1 MIYSKL
7 KRSYFTVEILTW
19 FAVALPLP
27 LMTLYMQSRGLNL
40 LNVGLVSALFSLA
53 VVIFELPT
61 GGLAD
66 TWGRKRVALTS
77 QAVMLLASLAFLL
90 AFGIWGFTV
99 GWILMGLGRALSS
112 GALRAWYVD
121 ELLRLEP
128 DLDLQPHLAQAG
140 TVSILGLSLG
150 TLLGGLVP
158 QVFSF
163 LGETGVFTA
172 LSSIIAAS
180 FALRL
185 LALLALALLIKEER
199 PTATDQET
207 GVTSLGRSL
216 GEALD
221 LARSSSIVPLIFA
234 GGFAASLALSS
245 VETFWQP
252 HLASWLGAE
261 NNSYVFG
268 GVMAITF
275 FMGMVGNL
283 ASIPINKRLGSRHGY
298 LAAAATVLGAIFI
311 ILLALAPSPLLAAL
325 AFWGYYFTLGL
336 VDSPVQTLLNNE
348 TATSSRSSVLS
359 LSSLVG
365 YAGAFLGSIT
375 LGYVAETHSI
385 PAAFLLTAGVL
396 GVSFLAYLR
405 AERVRTRA
413 VRARRMS

>member
-1 MIYSKL
+1 MNC
-7 KRSYFTVEILTW
+7 
-19 FAVALPLP
+19 PH
-27 LMTLYMQSRGLNL
+27 G
-40 LNVGLVSALFSLA
+40 
-53 VVIFELPT
+53 
-61 GGLAD
+61 
-66 TWGRKRVALTS
+66 
-77 QAVMLLASLAFLL
+77 
-90 AFGIWGFTV
+90 
-99 GWILMGLGRALSS
+99 GLGRYLGSQARGADESS
-112 GALRAWYVD
+112 SDAAGKPSFSAGVWYLGLRCGLDFNGAWGGLYPRVHCGPGTWD

-221 LARSSSIVPLIFA
+221 LTRSSSIVPLIFA

-283 ASIPINKRLGSRHGY
+283 SSIPINKRLGSRHGY

-311 ILLALAPSPLLAAL
+311 ILLALAPSPLWAAL

>member
-40 LNVGLVSALFSLA
+40 LNIGLVSALFSLA

-90 AFGIWGFTV
+90 AFGIWGFAV

-199 PTATDQET
+199 PTATNQET
-207 GVTSLGRSL
+207 GVASLGRSL

-221 LARSSSIVPLIFA
+221 LTRSSSIVPLIFA

-283 ASIPINKRLGSRHGY
+283 SSIPINKRLGSRHGY

-311 ILLALAPSPLLAAL
+311 ILLALAPSPLWAAL